1 MQTNDINLNA
11 CRGRQR
17 RLLERMAELQLD
29 LVIVTQIEHVQWL
42 TGPRFDWKVQPVAA
56 LAADGRMILVSPSDS
71 REPAAADEVLPYDAK
86 WLSTLRMDQ
95 RAASSQVLLK
105 SLAARPAQRT
115 IGVEFSSYPP
125 CLAAPRAAKLA
136 DIEPVLHHLRRRK
149 DPDEL
154 ARIKKAI
161 AATGAMYARAREIV
175 APGVNELDVFNELQA
190 VAVQVFGEPLT
201 GTGNDYACAVHG
213 GPPRDRRAADGEL
226 YILDLGPAYRGY
238 FADNSRTLAVGGRP
252 SERQL
257 QACEHVRQTF
267 AIVERV
273 VRPGKRCRE
282 LYEEVRQHLEPFPG
296 GVWNS
301 HLGHGI
307 GLFPHEPPHLNPNWD
322 DSFEAGDVIAV
333 EPAIYAPDLRAGV
346 RLENNYLVTDHG
358 LELLSDFPIGLM

>member
-1 MQTNDINLNA
+1 MPTNDIDLVA

-17 RLLERMAELQLD
+17 RLLERMAELKLD

-42 TGPRFDWKVQPVAA
+42 TGPRFEWKFQPVAV
-56 LAADGRMILVSPSDS
+56 LSADGRMTLVAPSDS
-71 REPAAADEVLPYDAK
+71 RDPAEADEVLHYDAK
-86 WLSTLRMDQ
+86 WLSTLRQDQ

-105 SLAARPAQRT
+105 ALAARPKPRS
-115 IGVEFSSYPP
+115 IGVEFSSFPP
-125 CLAAPRAAKLA
+125 CLAAPLPAKLI
-136 DIEPVLHHLRRRK
+136 DIEPVMHHLRRRK

-154 ARIKKAI
+154 ARLKKAI

-175 APGVNELDVFNELQA
+175 APGVNELDVYNELQA
-190 VAVQVFGEPLT
+190 VAVREFAEPLT

-213 GPPRDRRAADGEL
+213 GPPRDRRAEAGEL

-252 SERQL
+252 SDRQL
-257 QACEHVRQTF
+257 QACDHVRQAF

-282 LYEEVRQHLEPFPG
+282 LYEEVRQHLEQFPDG
-296 GVWNS
+296 TWNS

-322 DSFEAGDVIAV
+322 DTFEAGDVIAV

-346 RLENNYLVTDHG
+346 RLENDYLVTDRG
-358 LELLSDFPIGLM
+358 TELLSDFPIGLT